1 MDYAKAEKN
10 FKSSLL
16 FNNIGNTLVSNIFV
30 VWATEGKGFDGFQ
43 ISLLTGLIPI
53 AVLPAVFIWG
63 RVIDKTKKLT
73 EYMIIIH
80 ILNSIFLF
88 LMTNT
93 INFKFFFCLNFFRNI
108 VILPASGLNEEYL
121 MNLVQQGKLQ
131 FGRIRM
137 YGTIGYGAAGVLGAI
152 LLRKISV
159 DKSVLAGI
167 IMLLLSVVFMKRLPK
182 MPVLNMGAKEKRA
195 FSELF
200 RNEKFMR
207 FLVLSCSI
215 MGVMTAAAGFGLQQ
229 SLLNMGCPVEFIGLL
244 PFIMVL
250 MEILFLRVM
259 DKSNFSEKVIYSV
272 ALGICA
278 IRWGVMAIASSYVW
292 IILGCL
298 GRGIVAGMIMSQQ
311 NRKVGELVEAQYQST
326 AFLVMSGLLFT
337 IVPSFLNFICGNLM
351 EIFGYKVIPIC
362 YLIFSIPGIWGILGL
377 VYTKE

>member
-16 FNNIGNTLVSNIFV
+16 FNNIGNTLINNLLV
-30 VWATEGKGFDGFQ
+30 VWAAEEKGFDGFQ

-53 AVLPAVFIWG
+53 VVLPGVFIWG
-63 RVIDKTKKLT
+63 RIIDRTKKLT

-80 ILNSIFLF
+80 SLNGILLF
-88 LMTNT
+88 FMANT
-93 INFKFFFCLNFFRNI
+93 MNFEFFFWINFLRNI
-108 VILPASGLNEEYL
+108 VILPASGINEEYL

-152 LLRKISV
+152 LLRKITV
-159 DKSVLAGI
+159 NKSILAGI
-167 IMLLLSVVFMKRLPK
+167 LMLFLSVVFMKRLPK
-182 MPVLNMGAKEKRA
+182 IPILNTGAKEKRV
-195 FSELF
+195 FNELF
-200 RNEKFMR
+200 RNKKFMR
-207 FLVLSCSI
+207 FLLLSCSI

-259 DKSNFSEKVIYSV
+259 DKGNFSEKVIYSV
-272 ALGICA
+272 ALGICVV
-278 IRWGVMAIASSYVW
+278 RWAVMAIASSYVW

-298 GRGIVAGMIMSQQ
+298 GHGIVAGMIMSEQ
-311 NRKVGELVEAQYQST
+311 NRKVGELVEPQYQST
-326 AFLVMSGLLFT
+326 AFLLMSGLLFT
-337 IVPSFLNFICGNLM
+337 IVPSILNFICGNLM

-362 YLIFSIPGIWGILGL
+362 YLIFSIPGIWGILRL